1 MSKNGTPWKGGE
13 FSSQMKLLNTGFSS
27 TLPTISIQ
35 CTTDV
40 LYAFFP
46 LFSHE
51 LLEIHVLKNKDLI
64 KSIMN
69 EVTKSFIKELSSIVL
84 NNIEKSDIEGKNLDV
99 LIAEIL
105 DHSNKIDNNP

>member
-64 KSIMN
+64 KSAL
-69 EVTKSFIKELSSIVL
+69 VTASIGRFLTTRVRQRRIK
-84 NNIEKSDIEGKNLDV
+84 
-99 LIAEIL
+99 
-105 DHSNKIDNNP
+105 